1 MRNVKSGAMQQ
12 DAGFGLRGEG
22 DSLNA
27 KAAPEKRENNNKKT
41 ISCYGK
47 RKGGGASRSS
57 RPVPRF
63 GGSAPLRSA
72 PRDPPNPSAPRRRAL
87 LRARAPPPRRAP
99 TSHRHPPPRDPRAGR
114 DHSGRGK
121 RGGAEG
127 RAEQRGSLRRRR
139 PRGPA
144 EPPAPTPSVA
154 SRGGVGARGRG
165 GDGGSAVGE
174 VLVPPRAGGGGRVC
188 SSNSENW
195 ALLILRTGVLR
206 SGDARS
212 F

>member
-72 PRDPPNPSAPRRRAL
+72 PRPGTPRTPPLRAAAHCSAPARRHPAAPPRHTAT
-87 LRARAPPPRRAP
+87 RRHVTRGPGATTRGAEKGGARRGARSSGGLSAAAAPAAPRNPPRR
-99 TSHRHPPPRDPRAGR
+99 PRAWLRGGA
-114 DHSGRGK
+114 SGRG
-121 RGGAEG
+121 GAAVT
-127 RAEQRGSLRRRR
+127 AE
-139 PRGPA
+139 
-144 EPPAPTPSVA
+144 
-154 SRGGVGARGRG
+154 AR
-165 GDGGSAVGE
+165 
-174 VLVPPRAGGGGRVC
+174 
-188 SSNSENW
+188 
-195 ALLILRTGVLR
+195 
-206 SGDARS
+206 
-212 F
+212 